1 MNISKVLAEQSANTN
16 ITKNTNLNPDAI
28 SKLNYEVMYK
38 MLEGEVE
45 KLIIENQGNPLID
58 DFKNK
63 IVNKRTPGAS
73 TDLLRSIFC
82 KNFFIISTS

>member
-45 KLIIENQGNPLID
+45 KLILENQGNPLID
-58 DFKNK
+58 DFKQK
-63 IVNKRTPGAS
+63 IVNKFNYLIQKLS
-73 TDLLRSIFC
+73 S
-82 KNFFIISTS
+82 

>member
-1 MNISKVLAEQSANTN
+1 MMPNVPMNISKVLAEQSANAN
-16 ITKNTNLNPDAI
+16 ITPNTNMNPDAI

-45 KLIIENQGNPLID
+45 KLILENQGNPLID

-63 IVNKRTPGAS
+63 IVNKFNYLIQKLS
-73 TDLLRSIFC
+73 S
-82 KNFFIISTS
+82 

>member
-1 MNISKVLAEQSANTN
+1 MNISKVLAEHSANTN
-16 ITKNTNLNPDAI
+16 ITPNTNLNPDAI

-45 KLIIENQGNPLID
+45 KLILENQSNPLID

-63 IVNKRTPGAS
+63 IVNKFNYLIQKLS
-73 TDLLRSIFC
+73 S
-82 KNFFIISTS
+82 

>member
-16 ITKNTNLNPDAI
+16 ITPNTNLNPDAI

-45 KLIIENQGNPLID
+45 KLILENQGTPLID

-63 IVNKRTPGAS
+63 IVNKFNYLIKKLS
-73 TDLLRSIFC
+73 S
-82 KNFFIISTS
+82 

>member
-16 ITKNTNLNPDAI
+16 ITPNTNLNPDAV

-45 KLIIENQGNPLID
+45 KLILENQGNPLID
-58 DFKNK
+58 DFKDK
-63 IVNKRTPGAS
+63 IVNKFS
-73 TDLLRSIFC
+73 YLIQKLS
-82 KNFFIISTS
+82 S

>member
-16 ITKNTNLNPDAI
+16 ITPNTNLNPDAL

-45 KLIIENQGNPLID
+45 KLILENQGNPLID

-63 IVNKRTPGAS
+63 IVNKFNYLIKKLS
-73 TDLLRSIFC
+73 S
-82 KNFFIISTS
+82 